1 MNPNSIEL
9 SPEEM
14 RRIGYRT
21 IDLIVD
27 HLANLGTSST
37 GRQAPG
43 SELGPLFEF
52 YPPEEP
58 AGFDAALATI
68 VRDVLANTVHVNHP
82 RFFAFVPGPG
92 NYVGV
97 LADAIAAGFNVFNGT
112 WFAGSGAAALEL
124 GVVDWLRRCCGMP
137 EGAGGLFVSGGSV
150 ANMSALAVA
159 RRVVLND
166 RIADAT
172 VYFSDQTHSSVERA
186 LRVLGFL
193 PEQFRPVASDDSF
206 RLPMAAL
213 ERAVSTD
220 RAGGLRPF
228 CVVAN
233 AGTTNTGAI
242 DPLRELA
249 EYTRREGMWLH
260 VDGAYGAAAAVSA
273 RGRALLEGMGGADS
287 LSLDPHKWLFQ
298 PFECGCFLVRD
309 ARLMKETFQ
318 IMPDYLQDVHQ
329 YAEVHPCDYGIQLTR
344 EFRALKLWLSLQV
357 FGAAAFRAAIEH
369 GFEMAE
375 LAERILCE
383 RGWVIESPAQ
393 MGIVCFRR
401 DGGSDELHLQ
411 LVHAMLADGFAA
423 LTSTNLRGQVVLR
436 LCTIN
441 PRTTVK
447 DIEDTV
453 ARLEFFSRSP
463 GGPGS

>member
-1 MNPNSIEL
+1 LNPNSIEL
-9 SPEEM
+9 PAEEM

-27 HLANLGTSST
+27 HLANLGASSM
-37 GRQAPG
+37 GRKALG
-43 SELGPLFEF
+43 SDLGALFEF
-52 YPPEEP
+52 DPPEQP
-58 AGFDAALATI
+58 AGFDAALTTV
-68 VRDVLANTVHVNHP
+68 VRDVLSNTVHVNHP

-124 GVVDWLRRCCGMP
+124 GVVDWLRRSCGMP
-137 EGAGGLFVSGGSV
+137 EGTGGLFVSGGSV
-150 ANMSALAVA
+150 ANMSALAIA
-159 RRVVLND
+159 RRAVLND
-166 RIADAT
+166 RIADGT

-186 LRVLGFL
+186 LRILGFL
-193 PEQFRPVASDDSF
+193 PEQLRQLASDDEF
-206 RLPMAAL
+206 RLSLTAL
-213 ERAVSTD
+213 ERAVSAD
-220 RAGGLRPF
+220 RAVRLRPF
-228 CVVAN
+228 CVVGN

-242 DPLRELA
+242 DPLPELV

-260 VDGAYGAAAAVSA
+260 VDGAYGAAAAVSE

-318 IMPDYLQDVHQ
+318 IMPDYLQDVHR
-329 YAEVHPCDYGIQLTR
+329 YAELHPCDYGIQLTR
-344 EFRALKLWLSLQV
+344 EFRALKLWLSLQT
-357 FGAAAFRAAIEH
+357 FGVAAFRAAIEH
-369 GFEMAE
+369 GFEMGE
-375 LAERILCE
+375 LAERILRE

-401 DGGSDELHLQ
+401 EDGSDELHLN
-411 LVHAMLADGFAA
+411 LVHAMLKDGFAA
-423 LTSTNLRGQVVLR
+423 LTSTNLRGRVVLR
-436 LCTIN
+436 MCMIN
-441 PRTTVK
+441 PRTTAK
-447 DIEDTV
+447 DIEDTIG
-453 ARLEFFSRSP
+453 RLEHFASRSV
-463 GGPGS
+463 GR

>member
-1 MNPNSIEL
+1 LNPNSIEL
-9 SPEEM
+9 PAEEM

-27 HLANLGTSST
+27 HLANLAASST
-37 GRQAPG
+37 GHKAVG

-52 YPPEEP
+52 DPPEQP
-58 AGFDAALATI
+58 AGFDAALAT
-68 VRDVLANTVHVNHP
+68 VVCDVLRNTVHVNHP

-124 GVVDWLRRCCGMP
+124 GVLDWLRRCCGMP
-137 EGAGGLFVSGGSV
+137 EGTGGLFVSGGSV

-159 RRVVLND
+159 RRAVLND

-186 LRVLGFL
+186 LRILGFL
-193 PEQFRPVASDDSF
+193 PEQFRPVASDDAF
-206 RLPMAAL
+206 HLPMPAL
-213 ERAVSTD
+213 EHAVLMD
-220 RAGGLRPF
+220 RAAGLHPF
-228 CVVAN
+228 SVVAN

-242 DPLRELA
+242 DPLPELV

-260 VDGAYGAAAAVSA
+260 VDGAYGAAAAVSE

-309 ARLMKETFQ
+309 GRLMKETFQ
-318 IMPDYLQDVHQ
+318 IMPDYLQDVHR

-357 FGAAAFRAAIEH
+357 FGVAAFRAAIEH

-375 LAERILCE
+375 LAERTLRE

-401 DGGSDELHLQ
+401 HGGLDELHLQ
-411 LVHAMLADGFAA
+411 LVQAMLDDGFAA
-423 LTSTNLRGQVVLR
+423 LTSTNLRGRVVLR
-436 LCTIN
+436 MCTIN
-441 PRTTVK
+441 PRTTAK

-453 ARLEFFSRSP
+453 DRLERFLCSP
-463 GGPGS
+463 GEPAS

>member
-9 SPEEM
+9 PAEEM

-27 HLANLGTSST
+27 HLSNLGSSST
-37 GRQAPG
+37 GRTAIG
-43 SELGPLFEF
+43 SEIRPLFEGD
-52 YPPEEP
+52 PPEEP
-58 AGFDAALATI
+58 AGFDTALATI

-97 LADAIAAGFNVFNGT
+97 LADAIASGFNVFNGT
-112 WFAGSGAAALEL
+112 WFAGAGPAALEL

-137 EGAGGLFVSGGSV
+137 EGTGGLFVSGGSV
-150 ANMSALAVA
+150 ANVSALAVA
-159 RRVVLND
+159 RRAVLND
-166 RIADAT
+166 RIEDAT

-186 LRVLGFL
+186 LRILGFL
-193 PEQFRPVASDDSF
+193 PEQMRELPSDEGL
-206 RLPMAAL
+206 RLSIAAL
-213 ERAVSTD
+213 HRAVSTD
-220 RAGGLRPF
+220 RAAGLRPF

-242 DPLRELA
+242 DPLPEIA
-249 EYTRREGMWLH
+249 SFARREGMWLH
-260 VDGAYGAAAAVSA
+260 VDGAYGASAAVSE
-273 RGRALLEGMGGADS
+273 RGRALLKGMGGADS

-309 ARLMKETFQ
+309 ARLMRETFQ
-318 IMPDYLQDVHQ
+318 IMPDYLQDVHR

-375 LAERILCE
+375 LAERLLRE

-401 DGGSDELHLQ
+401 ENTSDELHLH
-411 LVHAMLADGFAA
+411 LVHTMLEDGFAA
-423 LTSTNLRGQVVLR
+423 LTSTNLRGRVVLR
-436 LCTIN
+436 MCTIN
-441 PRTTVK
+441 PRTTAK
-447 DIEDTV
+447 DVEDTID
-453 ARLEFFSRSP
+453 RLERFVCSP
-463 GGPGS
+463 GEPAS

>member
-1 MNPNSIEL
+1 LNPNSIEL
-9 SPEEM
+9 PAEEM

-27 HLANLGTSST
+27 HLASLGASST
-37 GRQAPG
+37 GRKALG
-43 SELGPLFEF
+43 SDLGPLFEF
-52 YPPEEP
+52 DPPEQP
-58 AGFDAALATI
+58 AGFDAALATV
-68 VRDVLANTVHVNHP
+68 VRDVLSNTVHVNHP

-112 WFAGSGAAALEL
+112 WFAGSGPAALEL

-137 EGAGGLFVSGGSV
+137 EGTGGLFVSGGSV
-150 ANMSALAVA
+150 ANMSALAIA
-159 RRVVLND
+159 RRAVLND

-186 LRVLGFL
+186 LRILGFL
-193 PEQFRPVASDDSF
+193 PEQLRPVASDDAF
-206 RLPMAAL
+206 RLTVPAL
-213 ERAVSTD
+213 EHAVSMD
-220 RAGGLRPF
+220 RAAGLRPF

-242 DPLRELA
+242 DPLPELA

-260 VDGAYGAAAAVSA
+260 VDGAYGAAAAVSE
-273 RGRALLEGMGGADS
+273 RGRALLDGMGGADS

-309 ARLMKETFQ
+309 AGLMKETFQ
-318 IMPDYLQDVHQ
+318 IMPDYLQDVHR

-357 FGAAAFRAAIEH
+357 LGAAAFRAAIGH

-375 LAERILCE
+375 LAERLLRE
-383 RGWVIESPAQ
+383 REWVIESAAQ

-401 DGGSDELHLQ
+401 DGGSDELHLH
-411 LVHAMLADGFAA
+411 LVHAMLEDGFAA
-423 LTSTNLRGQVVLR
+423 LTSTNLRGRVVLR
-436 LCTIN
+436 MCTIN
-441 PRTTVK
+441 PRTTAK
-447 DIEDTV
+447 DIEDTI
-453 ARLEFFSRSP
+453 ARLERFAE
-463 GGPGS
+463 